1 MALVR
6 KNYWKQWVLFLI
18 GQVLLIIIYLKWLG
32 LKLWSRIKKINPVG
46 ICIQKLK
53 FLGFQAEISNLK
65 VKILHLLRIIHQK
78 KIKISLTY
86 IFLLVDSLDSWFHQ
100 VFPKYR
106 NKFLTNIQILMKD
119 YQVKIIKVTTLIKL
133 VLDMVLNMI
142 LQIKSILVRFPGQ
155 NMIIMKLI
163 QYLI

>member
-1 MALVR
+1 
-6 KNYWKQWVLFLI
+6 
-18 GQVLLIIIYLKWLG
+18 
-32 LKLWSRIKKINPVG
+32 
-46 ICIQKLK
+46 
-53 FLGFQAEISNLK
+53 
-65 VKILHLLRIIHQK
+65 
-78 KIKISLTY
+78 
-86 IFLLVDSLDSWFHQ
+86 LVDSLDSWFHQ

-133 VLDMVLNMI
+133 VLDMGLNMI

>member
-32 LKLWSRIKKINPVG
+32 LKLWCQIKKINPVG
-46 ICIQKLK
+46 IYIQKLK
-53 FLGFQAEISNLK
+53 FLGFQAEILNLK
-65 VKILHLLRIIHQK
+65 VKILHLLQIIHQK
-78 KIKISLTY
+78 KIKIFLIY
-86 IFLLVDSLDSWFHQ
+86 IFLSVDSLDSWFLQ
-100 VFPKYR
+100 AFRKYR

-142 LQIKSILVRFPGQ
+142 LQIKSILVRFLGQ
-155 NMIIMKLI
+155 NMIIMK
-163 QYLI
+163 

>member
-1 MALVR
+1 MK

-32 LKLWSRIKKINPVG
+32 LKLWYRIKKINPVG

-53 FLGFQAEISNLK
+53 FLGFQAEILNLK
-65 VKILHLLRIIHQK
+65 GKILHLLQIIHQK
-78 KIKISLTY
+78 KIKISLAY

-133 VLDMVLNMI
+133 VLDMGLNMI
-142 LQIKSILVRFPGQ
+142 LQIKSILVRFPEQ
-155 NMIIMKLI
+155 NMIIMK
-163 QYLI
+163 